1 MTGPNQPSETDLLV
15 QKIKAAREAEKNK
28 KKVQEEEKVPVAEPL
43 PSIGGPKSGLPS
55 LGGVGMRKGAFD
67 LDPEYLKRA
76 QADLDR
82 LNPKQEEPKKES
94 DGRSMLEVMRE
105 KREKAERENA
115 EKKKELGIGEGG
127 ETVEQRKARLLA
139 QRDLLRKAKQEKRE
153 QELKEFNEKMGLQD
167 GSVGQKSLFEQFKK
181 LDEEKK
187 VPVFDAGAAGGT
199 LADANLERRRQI
211 YKNVRKDIEKDEEQ
225 RKE

>member
-1 MTGPNQPSETDLLV
+1 MTRPDQPSETDILV

-28 KKVQEEEKVPVAEPL
+28 KKEQVEEKLPPAEPL

-82 LNPKQEEPKKES
+82 LNPKQEETKKE

-105 KREKAERENA
+105 KREKAERDNA
-115 EKKKELGIGEGG
+115 EKKKELGIVEGG
-127 ETVEQRKARLLA
+127 ETVE
-139 QRDLLRKAKQEKRE
+139 
-153 QELKEFNEKMGLQD
+153 
-167 GSVGQKSLFEQFKK
+167 
-181 LDEEKK
+181 
-187 VPVFDAGAAGGT
+187 
-199 LADANLERRRQI
+199 
-211 YKNVRKDIEKDEEQ
+211 
-225 RKE
+225 

>member
-28 KKVQEEEKVPVAEPL
+28 KKVQEEENVPVAEPL

-115 EKKKELGIGEGG
+115 EKKKELGIVEGG

-167 GSVGQKSLFEQFKK
+167 GSVGQKSLFE
-181 LDEEKK
+181 
-187 VPVFDAGAAGGT
+187 
-199 LADANLERRRQI
+199 
-211 YKNVRKDIEKDEEQ
+211 
-225 RKE
+225 

>member
-1 MTGPNQPSETDLLV
+1 
-15 QKIKAAREAEKNK
+15 
-28 KKVQEEEKVPVAEPL
+28 
-43 PSIGGPKSGLPS
+43 
-55 LGGVGMRKGAFD
+55 MRKGAFD

-82 LNPKQEEPKKES
+82 LNPKQEETKKE

-105 KREKAERENA
+105 KREKAERDNA
-115 EKKKELGIGEGG
+115 EKKKELGIVEGG

-153 QELKEFNEKMGLQD
+153 AELKEFNEKMGLQD
-167 GSVGQKSLFEQFKK
+167 GSAGQKSLFDQFKK

-187 VPVFDAGAAGGT
+187 APVFNAGVAGGQMV
-199 LADANLERRRQI
+199 DANLERRRQI
-211 YKNVRKDIEKDEEQ
+211 YKNVRKDIEKDEEAKKEQLYQ
-225 RKE
+225 RKMTELEKKAQERELSKQEQQQLEAERAAASLKQKQEKENESKSFLDNIKTFKID

>member
-1 MTGPNQPSETDLLV
+1 MPPVEAPIVAKAEPVKVEIAKPEPAKAEISKPEPAKVETSKPEPQKTEPKELIDMTGPNQPSETDLLV

-153 QELKEFNEKMGLQD
+153 QELKEFNEKMGL
-167 GSVGQKSLFEQFKK
+167 
-181 LDEEKK
+181 
-187 VPVFDAGAAGGT
+187 
-199 LADANLERRRQI
+199 
-211 YKNVRKDIEKDEEQ
+211 
-225 RKE
+225 